1 VFVEPRDAEAIAEA
15 LASLAAD
22 RAALLRMSA
31 ACRKRA
37 AMTYS
42 LERLAR
48 DFSTLYASL
57 AEARVPK
64 TV

>member
-1 VFVEPRDAEAIAEA
+1 
-15 LASLAAD
+15 LLAAD
-22 RAALLRMSA
+22 RASVLRMSA

-37 AMTYS
+37 AAAYS

-48 DFSTLYASL
+48 DFSALYASL